1 MQFNDNVNTLQYYER
16 AYILEIFQAGYIT
29 KIYWIYLQKIPTLL

>member
-16 AYILEIFQAGYIT
+16 AYILEIFQAGFSLSFYMN
-29 KIYWIYLQKIPTLL
+29 LLDHF